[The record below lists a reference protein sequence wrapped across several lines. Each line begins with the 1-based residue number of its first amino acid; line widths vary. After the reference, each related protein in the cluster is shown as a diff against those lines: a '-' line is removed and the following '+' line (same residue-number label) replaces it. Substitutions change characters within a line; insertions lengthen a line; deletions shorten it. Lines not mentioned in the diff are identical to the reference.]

1 MAIKNTDQLRDLLS
15 GVLEKVI
22 EGSISPTQAN
32 AVSNLT
38 GKFMQ
43 TVQLDMKYHQMK
55 DSMPP
60 MGFLENREKED
71 NKKIDYNS
79 STGEIQPTIKSIS
92 K

>member
-22 EGSISPTQAN
+22 EGTISPTQAN

-43 TVQLDMKYHQMK
+43 TVQLDMKYHQMR
-55 DSMPP
+55 DSMPN
-60 MGFLENREKED
+60 MKFLEGESSET
-71 NKKIDYNS
+71 KKIDHEQEN
-79 STGEIQPTIKSIS
+79 GES
-92 K
+92 KK